1 MVVVGSKVVLC
12 YNLKAALLKCTRI
25 ARLHTETISRH
36 KQKNYVH
43 ITIFQRIQ
51 CYVTGFANTS
61 VDKGRQS

>member
-43 ITIFQRIQ
+43 TILPFFRE
-51 CYVTGFANTS
+51 YS
-61 VDKGRQS
+61 VM